1 MSKINLFSLFSKEP
15 VNRFSSTQAS
25 KGKDIVFTE
34 WPLFNQ
40 KLGGLHNG
48 DLIVV
53 SGLSAPGKTT
63 FVHNLIRHICVE
75 NGYPSLFFSF
85 QTSEADILR
94 NMVSA
99 IGKIPYQSLLG
110 DASLSE

>member
-1 MSKINLFSLFSKEP
+1 MSKTNLFSLFSKEP

-53 SGLSAPGKTT
+53 SGLSASGRTT

-75 NGYPSLFFSF
+75 NGYPSLFF
-85 QTSEADILR
+85 
-94 NMVSA
+94 
-99 IGKIPYQSLLG
+99 
-110 DASLSE
+110 